1 MRSLAG
7 HSKRPSATP
16 CAATS
21 GPTAG
26 IGNRCSSPTA
36 RVKRRR
42 PLEIARGRFGGDAI
56 EPSGAR
62 SVHALPSEQTMSS
75 LTASLLSSSHRT
87 SSAAAGSRHDECRTS
102 GPLWTMY
109 TRRPHATAS
118 SPIAEAAKIGRWSGG
133 EKEASTRTIWRARS
147 QVKSSQARFYPQVE
161 QGHASPSSSPND
173 QTITNKH

>member
-21 GPTAG
+21 GPIAG

-118 SPIAEAAKIGRWSGG
+118 SPPAEAAKIGRWSGG
-133 EKEASTRTIWRARS
+133 EKEASTRIIGSPIRPNKGVKSS
-147 QVKSSQARFYPQVE
+147 QVKSSQARSIGFRTVVWCLCI
-161 QGHASPSSSPND
+161 D
-173 QTITNKH
+173 LT